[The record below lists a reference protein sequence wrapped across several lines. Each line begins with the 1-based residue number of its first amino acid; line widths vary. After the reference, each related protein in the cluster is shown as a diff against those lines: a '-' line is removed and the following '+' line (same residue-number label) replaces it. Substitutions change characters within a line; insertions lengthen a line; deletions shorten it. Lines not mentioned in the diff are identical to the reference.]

1 MSDDQEAQRRD
12 SAADLEREILA
23 GRKFSL
29 EEAIARLVGPG
40 GMKGESPVARLE
52 QAGVEIQSWLRSH
65 VADAGGALE
74 VVLHRRVKGSDLF
87 LNDFDQPLVV
97 LASYCQRILGS
108 DYLLEDLVRDVD
120 VEWGRMMDERPLF
133 ERHGSSCDPNDPYT
147 VDSVRAEVTQLLAQL
162 AHRDA

>member
-1 MSDDQEAQRRD
+1 MSDDQDAQRRD

-52 QAGVEIQSWLRSH
+52 QADVEIQSWLRSH

-108 DYLLEDLVRDVD
+108 DYLLEELVRDVD
-120 VEWGRMMDERPLF
+120 VEWGRMMDERPFF
-133 ERHGSSCDPNDPYT
+133 ERHDTSSDPNDPYT
-147 VDSVRAEVTQLLAQL
+147 LESVRAEVTQLLAQL
-162 AHRDA
+162 AHRDE